1 MDFFQSASS
10 FTIKG
15 GNFANVARDQHNFN
29 HVQGTLVQYLNRK
42 EFRERTIWDE
52 YTRVPMGRIY
62 VKRTL
67 GGTDVR
73 NVNNRSRTHRIINI
87 ASIQGEDGDSEF
99 LVVSYSGQ
107 NASKAFE
114 RDFKKF
120 SRVRNV
126 NIAQLFGYNDGRF
139 ALPTLI
145 FYDALVPVSRIW
157 ERNQFSPLLYTYFQ
171 YQFGLTQI
179 TNSIVDLRE
188 LWIHPRTGA
197 LCEGPYVDNSN
208 HRSFVAFGLE
218 TDSVATK
225 ESALLHVEAYSDYKT
240 LLSYLIQTLSS
251 SNIIRGIRYSNRS
264 TEECVDNQDGAS
276 MLSSLPGMIYN
287 RAHRDIIARWPGN
300 DKVAFRILACAFIGR
315 HAGKQFTVTPPEIRD
330 LWVGLYHEIRPQAEW
345 NKFADSWLLQAH
357 GVFDRCRIQEDEWE
371 AYSTPYAFELDFRCE
386 NEYPSPRSHN
396 ISVDKPLYLFI
407 RPRETIQ
414 ESWTEGT
421 ECFWSFDPSGQEE
434 LSEDDRVSLELPFFR
449 LQVIVLEHLYWD
461 RTAYNAIQQLHAFNG
476 FDHTTTDFAQSLGH
490 PVLQVVGDETRFEE
504 IEEAGDLQPSCAL
517 DKSKRVKRLRVL
529 TISPMLPYPHT
540 DLPVNCL
547 QHPYLHLHPP

>member
-1 MDFFQSASS
+1 
-10 FTIKG
+10 
-15 GNFANVARDQHNFN
+15 
-29 HVQGTLVQYLNRK
+29 
-42 EFRERTIWDE
+42 
-52 YTRVPMGRIY
+52 MGRIY

-264 TEECVDNQDGAS
+264 TEEYGQAMIKWHFEFLHV
-276 MLSSLPGMIYN
+276 LSSDVMLESSLFMDDGSL
-287 RAHRDIIARWPGN
+287 R
-300 DKVAFRILACAFIGR
+300 
-315 HAGKQFTVTPPEIRD
+315 FTVTPPEIRD

-504 IEEAGDLQPSCAL
+504 IEG
-517 DKSKRVKRLRVL
+517 V
-529 TISPMLPYPHT
+529 
-540 DLPVNCL
+540 
-547 QHPYLHLHPP
+547 